1 MTVRV
6 LILPGLFNS
15 GTEHWQSHWE
25 QRYSGLHR
33 VRQDDWET
41 PVCIDWVQNLHKKI
55 TKSERPVVLVGHSL
69 ACTLIARWAQQHP
82 KEARRVRGALL
93 VAPSDTEAESY
104 PAGTTGFSPMPL
116 NPLPFDAITVA
127 STNDPYV
134 TRERAEAFSQAWGSE
149 LVWLEN
155 AGHINGDGGYGA
167 WPQGIELLFKLTGD
181 PQFKQA

>member
-15 GTEHWQSHWE
+15 GAEHWQSHWE

-33 VRQDDWET
+33 VKQDDWQN
-41 PVCIDWVQNLHKKI
+41 PVCTDWVQNLQKKI
-55 TKSERPVVLVGHSL
+55 TESERPVVLVGHSL
-69 ACTLIARWAQQHP
+69 ACSLIARWAQQHP

-93 VAPSDTEAESY
+93 VAPSDTKADSY

-116 NPLPFDAITVA
+116 EPLPFDAITVA

-134 TRERAEAFSQAWGSE
+134 TPERAEAFSQAWGSE

-155 AGHINGDGGYGA
+155 AGHINGEGGFGA
-167 WPQGIELLFKLTGD
+167 WPQGIELLFRLTGD